1 MYGREVQITRTTV
14 SPAAAVLAL
23 AAALALAAVLAV
35 AGLAAP
41 AHAQGE
47 RASLAIPFKVT
58 APATQTGLDMDLRY
72 FNPRDRNA
80 KPPAIT
86 ELAIHLPPGTRLD
99 PTAVPVCRA
108 SDEEI
113 QSRGRDACP
122 PQTKVGTGTL
132 DVYLGAPDDPQR
144 TDLALHNG
152 PGQLIEILLFEGSNT
167 TAAFERLPI
176 EGTTI
181 RGKPAQVP
189 PTGPPELRAAA
200 SRIVWDIPANGRYV
214 VTPPSCPLDGLWRTT
229 GEFKFADGG
238 STTVATAQACARVGG
253 SPGGADR
260 ATRSVR
266 VVAAPRTLVRGRRT
280 PIRVRLVSQD
290 PACVRGARVW
300 VGRRSARTDARG
312 RATVNALV
320 RYRARP
326 KVRAY
331 TPCGRAYASLVAR
344 RR

>member
-1 MYGREVQITRTTV
+1 MRTTV
-14 SPAAAVLAL
+14 ALRAAALAHVVLAVLAL
-23 AAALALAAVLAV
+23 GAV
-35 AGLAAP
+35 APP

-47 RASLAIPFKVT
+47 RAALAIPFKAT
-58 APATQTGLDMDLRY
+58 APATPTGLNMDLRY

-80 KPPAIT
+80 KPPAIS
-86 ELAIHLPPGTRLD
+86 ELAIHLPAGTRLD
-99 PTAVPVCRA
+99 PTALPVCRA

-132 DVYLGAPDDPQR
+132 DVYLGAPGDPQR

-152 PGQLIEILLFEGSNT
+152 PGQLIEILLFEGTNT

-176 EGTTI
+176 DGTTL

-189 PTGPPELRAAA
+189 PAGPPELRAAA

-214 VTPPSCPLDGLWRTT
+214 VTPSSCPADGLWRTT

-238 STTVATAQACARVGG
+238 STTVATTQSCARGG
-253 SPGGADR
+253 GTPGGADR

-266 VVAAPRTLVRGRRT
+266 VVAAPRRLVRGRRT
-280 PIRVRLVSQD
+280 AIRVRLVSRD
-290 PACVRGARVW
+290 PACVQGARVW
-300 VGRRSARTDARG
+300 VGRRSARTDVRG
-312 RATVNALV
+312 RARLNALV
-320 RYRARP
+320 RFRARP

-331 TPCGRAYASLVAR
+331 TPCGRAYATLVAR
-344 RR
+344 RA